1 MSIILED
8 LPQFC
13 LVIYI
18 DYSYAGGLT
27 PSGVMNICSSVPALV
42 NRATR
47 KVDEIEAEEDTVDG
61 DVIDI
66 YKNYN
71 AMP

>member
-8 LPQFC
+8 LPQFG
-13 LVIYI
+13 LVVYI
-18 DYSYAGGLT
+18 DYTFAGGLT
-27 PSGVMNICSSVPALV
+27 PAGVMNICSSVPALV

-47 KVDEIEAEEDTVDG
+47 RVDEIEMEDG